1 MRNIPLTCLSGSAQC
16 LFFFFAQCLFHPKRG
31 QSEQTEQHET
41 PENQDLDKGT
51 LCHTGGSINKT
62 VE

>member
-1 MRNIPLTCLSGSAQC
+1 MTSYLKKRKPGFSTFSWDDA
-16 LFFFFAQCLFHPKRG
+16 FFHPKRG

-41 PENQDLDKGT
+41 PENQDLDTGT